1 MSTTIPNHKE
11 FKGMVELHGSVDL
24 NQFYYR
30 GGLSDADT
38 VKINLTVDSV
48 RFRPDKDSQWL
59 ENLQVFFNGPYVE
72 SPKRPVVDKKNRMTI
87 RLQGIDAPELH
98 YRAQEPRGLTEEE
111 KSRWLTKEFRQYWG
125 ARCTSELVNFLNQYD
140 DDGSGIIKA
149 TFFLT

>member
-1 MSTTIPNHKE
+1 MKMSITIPNHKE

-38 VKINLTVDSV
+38 VKINLTIDSV
-48 RFRPDKDSQWL
+48 RFRPDKDSHWL
-59 ENLQVFFNGPYVE
+59 ENLQVFFYGAYVE
-72 SPKRPVVDKKNRMTI
+72 SPKKPVVDKKNRMTI

-111 KSRWLTKEFRQYWG
+111 KSRWLTKEFRQHWG

-140 DDGSGIIKA
+140 DDGSGI
-149 TFFLT
+149 